1 MRRPLLTP
9 AQRAILLS
17 VCSAVYGI
25 AVALSTYQHWL
36 KPAPPGQLPGYM
48 TSEGLNANAPF
59 RFYFTL
65 VILPI
70 VATLLMRPVIER
82 LTRPDARAWA
92 RNGVAWALLAAPWYV
107 SVARQDVLWTAL
119 PAAIAVTLF
128 TLLRRVDIGFS
139 RRDAILLPTFAA
151 VLIGIVDRT
160 QLPVERAIPIAAGIV
175 MMVRIAVTFV
185 RRADGIP
192 PALAFAAAPLGLT
205 LQTHFFARDQRYSG
219 WPAIAIA
226 VITPF
231 ALRAFVRNGPNVRHR
246 IRVAIAFAVFPIAA
260 YSYISA
266 VSLFTAE
273 HFQRVDLFEDS
284 HHIGP
289 GWEVFHGA
297 KPYKDV
303 VPMHGLI
310 DDGLLDAT
318 IMRFS
323 KANVGAVLKT
333 RGTIATLIGPGLYF
347 VAFAATG
354 SPEAGILAF
363 FTTVAMGYSVG
374 GVRFVPSLIVLAF
387 VVGAVRRRNT
397 RLLAWAGG
405 LCVIAGL
412 TSLDMGF
419 YSGLITLAAILRFRD
434 RKRAFKSTAI
444 GVAIVFGV
452 ALIGMLIGGFLVDF
466 FRVTLTE
473 IANLG
478 PVYTLRPMEGGPP
491 QSLDRQFPEILTAVF
506 DQRGMMYLG
515 WIASMIIFAVMLT
528 RPRQS
533 MVTRRTEPLFIMAVF
548 VLATGISY
556 AERQHIYFH
565 FILPGF
571 IATAAYI
578 LWRRRSTVARVGG
591 IALVTTLLFLTNFTI
606 HFAIDTYLRRTHGVT
621 DPYWREIGLPTG
633 RTAIYHADDI
643 AFIDTVDRWVDA
655 HLGPDD
661 TFYDFTD
668 HAILYMLTQR
678 RMPVRQVEVA
688 TCERPERQHEVI
700 ARLDRNPH
708 VKAVLVSSQQTS
720 GVDLVPNWKRAP
732 LIWQYIQEHFEPDMT
747 EGKVTIW
754 RRK

>member
-9 AQRAILLS
+9 AQRSILLS

-25 AVALSTYQHWL
+25 AVALSTYPHFLQ
-36 KPAPPGQLPGYM
+36 PAPPGQLPGYM
-48 TSEGLNANAPF
+48 TNEKLNANAPF

-70 VATLLMRPVIER
+70 VATLLFRPIVER
-82 LTRPDARAWA
+82 LTRPDTRAWA
-92 RNGVAWALLAAPWYV
+92 RNGVAWALLAAPWYI
-107 SVARQDVLWTAL
+107 SVARQDILWTAL
-119 PAAIAVTLF
+119 PAAIAVAVF
-128 TLLRRVDIGFS
+128 TLLRHVDIGFS

-160 QLPVERAIPIAAGIV
+160 QLPVERAMPIAAGIV
-175 MMVRIAVTFV
+175 MAVRIAVVFI

-192 PALAFAAAPLGLT
+192 PALAFAAAPLGLV
-205 LQTHFFARDQRYSG
+205 LETHFFARDQRYSG

-226 VITPF
+226 VITPI

-260 YSYISA
+260 YSYVSA

-284 HHIGP
+284 HHLGP
-289 GWEVFHGA
+289 GWEMFHGA

-303 VPMHGLI
+303 VPMHGLL
-310 DDGLLDAT
+310 DDGLLDAA

-323 KANVGAVLKT
+323 KPNIGAVLKI
-333 RGTIATLIGPGLYF
+333 RGTIATIIGPGLYF

-374 GVRFVPSLIVLAF
+374 GVRFVPSLLVLAF
-387 VVGAVRRRNT
+387 VVGAVRRRNV

-412 TSLDMGF
+412 TSLDMGL
-419 YSGLITLAAILRFRD
+419 YSVLITLAAILRFHD
-434 RKRAFKSTAI
+434 RKRAFKLAAI

-452 ALIGMLIGGFLVDF
+452 ALLGMLIGGFLTDF

-478 PVYTLRPMEGGPP
+478 PVYTLRPLEGGPP

-515 WIASMIIFAVMLT
+515 WVASMVIFAVMLG
-528 RPRQS
+528 RRS
-533 MVTRRTEPLFIMAVF
+533 LRRTEPLFVMAVF

-571 IATAAYI
+571 IAAAAFI
-578 LWRRRSTVARVGG
+578 LMRRRSTVARVGA
-591 IALVTTLLFLTNFTI
+591 IALVTTLVFLTNFTI

-621 DPYWREIGLPTG
+621 DPLWREVGLKTG
-633 RTAIYHADDI
+633 RTALYHADDI
-643 AFIDTVDRWVDA
+643 AFIDTVHRWVDS

-668 HAILYMLTQR
+668 HAVLYMLTDR

-688 TCERPERQHEVI
+688 TCERPERQREVI

-708 VKAVLVSSQQTS
+708 VKAVLVASQQTS

-732 LIWQYIQEHFEPDMT
+732 LIWQYIQENFEPDMT
-747 EGKVTIW
+747 EGRVTIW

>member
-1 MRRPLLTP
+1 MTRPILTP
-9 AQRAILLS
+9 AQRSILLT
-17 VCSAVYGI
+17 VCTTAYGV

-36 KPAPPGQLPGYM
+36 KPAPEGQLPGYM
-48 TSEGLNANAPF
+48 TSEKLNANAPF

-65 VILPI
+65 VLLPI
-70 VATLLMRPVIER
+70 LATLLLRPIVER

-92 RNGVAWALLAAPWYV
+92 RNGFAWALLTAPWYV
-107 SVARQDVLWTAL
+107 SVARQDILWTAL
-119 PAAIAVTLF
+119 PGLIAATLF
-128 TLLRRVDIGFS
+128 VLLRHVDIGFS
-139 RRDAILLPTFAA
+139 RRDAILLPTFIA
-151 VLIGIVDRT
+151 VTLGIVDMT
-160 QLPVERAIPIAAGIV
+160 QLPIERVMPIAAGIV
-175 MMVRIAVTFV
+175 MAVRIAIVFI

-192 PALAFAAAPLGLT
+192 PALAFAAAPLGLV
-205 LQTHFFARDQRYSG
+205 LQTHFFARDQRYAG

-226 VITPF
+226 VIAPF
-231 ALRAFVRNGPNVRHR
+231 VLRGFVRNAPDVRRR
-246 IRVAIAFAVFPIAA
+246 IRVAVAFAVFPIVA

-266 VSLFTAE
+266 VSLFTTE

-284 HHIGP
+284 HHLAP

-310 DDGLLDAT
+310 DDSLLDAA

-323 KANVGAVLKT
+323 KPNVGSVLKI
-333 RGTIATLIGPGLYF
+333 RGTISTLIGPCLYF

-354 SPEAGILAF
+354 SPEAGILGF
-363 FTTVAMGYSVG
+363 FATVMMGYSVG
-374 GVRFVPSLIVLAF
+374 GVRFLPSLIVLAF
-387 VVGAVRRRNT
+387 VAAAVRRRNA
-397 RLLAWAGG
+397 RLFAWAGG
-405 LCVIAGL
+405 FCVVAGL
-412 TSLDMGF
+412 TGLDMGL
-419 YSGLITLAAILRFRD
+419 YSGLVTLAAILRFHD

-466 FRVTLTE
+466 FRVTLFE
-473 IANLG
+473 IASLG

-506 DQRGMMYLG
+506 DQRGMMYLA
-515 WIASMIIFAVMLT
+515 WAFAIILLSVLLT
-528 RPRQS
+528 RRS
-533 MVTRRTEPLFIMAVF
+533 TRRTEPLFVMAVF
-548 VLATGISY
+548 VIATGISY
-556 AERQHIYFH
+556 AERQHIYYH
-565 FILPGF
+565 FILPAF
-571 IATAAYI
+571 IATGAFI
-578 LWRRRSTVARVGG
+578 LLRRRTTFARMSGV
-591 IALVTTLLFLTNFTI
+591 ALVATVVVLTNFTI

-621 DPYWREIGLPTG
+621 DTSWREIGLPTG
-633 RTAIYHADDI
+633 RTALFHSDDI
-643 AFIDTVDRWVDA
+643 EFIDTVHRWMDS

-688 TCERPERQHEVI
+688 TCEKPERQREVI

-708 VKAVLVSSQQTS
+708 VKAVLVSSAQNS

-732 LIWQYIQEHFEPDMT
+732 LIWQYIQENFEPDMT